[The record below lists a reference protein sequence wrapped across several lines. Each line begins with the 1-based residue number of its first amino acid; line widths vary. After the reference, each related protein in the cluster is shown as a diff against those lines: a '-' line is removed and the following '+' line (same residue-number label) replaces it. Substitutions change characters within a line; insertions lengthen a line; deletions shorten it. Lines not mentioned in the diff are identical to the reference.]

1 VRFFEPGDQTF
12 DQRVD
17 GFSWDVP
24 EYFNIAQACC
34 IRHAES
40 PLTATQTAL
49 ICVDE
54 QDVAESAVTDVDTV
68 AGTRYTFEQL
78 HHLSN
83 RFANAL
89 AHLGCK
95 AGDRFAI
102 VLPQRVETAIA
113 HVAAHKLGAVSL
125 PLSVLFGAE
134 ALQHRLA
141 DSGAKVVIAS
151 ADHAETLS
159 KLSLQLADLQ
169 HVLLC
174 DIDIDNSSPAAGAP
188 AAVDFW
194 QLIDDFE
201 FEFTCVNTRADDPA
215 CLIYTSGT
223 TGPPKG
229 ALLAHRSLIGYLPGF
244 ELSLNFFPQADDVF
258 FTPADW
264 AWTGG
269 LFDGLLPTLFY
280 GMPIVGYDYRKFQPE
295 KILDLLS
302 RQKVT
307 CGFFPPTA
315 LKMLRSVNDI
325 KKAYSLYLRSI
336 MSGGEMVGEGLL
348 QWADL
353 ELGVVINEMYGQT
366 EHNFTIGNCAAIMPP
381 KPGSMG
387 KAYPGHK
394 LEILNDDGSVAAV
407 GDNGE
412 IVVHRNDAAHF
423 LGYWNQPEAT
433 QKKYSGD
440 WFHTGDVGF
449 RDSDG
454 YLWFTGRKDDVITSS
469 GYRIGPGEIEDSIL
483 KHPAV
488 LQVAVVGV
496 PDPAGIRGDI
506 VKAFIVLR
514 DNFQPSETLGEDIK
528 STVRHQ
534 LSAHEYPRQVE
545 FIDSLPITTTGKV
558 RRLELRARDKAR
570 REAGL
575 DPSNN

>member
-1 VRFFEPGDQTF
+1 MRFFEPGDQTF

-17 GFSWDVP
+17 GFSWNIP
-24 EYFNIAQACC
+24 EFFNIAQACC

-40 PLTATQTAL
+40 PLSATHTAL

-54 QDVAESAVTDVDTV
+54 QDVAESVETDADTVTDTC
-68 AGTRYTFEQL
+68 YTFEQL

-95 AGDRFAI
+95 VGDRIAI

-113 HVAAHKLGAVSL
+113 HLAAHKLGAVSL
-125 PLSVLFGAE
+125 PLSVLFGTE

-159 KLSLQLADLQ
+159 NLSLQLPDLQ

-174 DIDIDNSSPAAGAP
+174 DGENSSS

-194 QLIDDFE
+194 QLIDDFGPA
-201 FEFTCVNTRADDPA
+201 FNCVDTRADDPA

-244 ELSLNFFPQADDVF
+244 ELSLNFFPQSNDVF

-280 GMPIVGYDYRKFQPE
+280 GMPIIGYDYRKFQPE

-325 KKAYSLYLRSI
+325 NKSYQLYLRSI
-336 MSGGEMVGEGLL
+336 MSGGEMVGCLL
-348 QWADL
+348 
-353 ELGVVINEMYGQT
+353 YT
-366 EHNFTIGNCAAIMPP
+366 SPSP
-381 KPGSMG
+381 
-387 KAYPGHK
+387 
-394 LEILNDDGSVAAV
+394 
-407 GDNGE
+407 
-412 IVVHRNDAAHF
+412 
-423 LGYWNQPEAT
+423 
-433 QKKYSGD
+433 
-440 WFHTGDVGF
+440 
-449 RDSDG
+449 RDS
-454 YLWFTGRKDDVITSS
+454 
-469 GYRIGPGEIEDSIL
+469 
-483 KHPAV
+483 
-488 LQVAVVGV
+488 
-496 PDPAGIRGDI
+496 
-506 VKAFIVLR
+506 
-514 DNFQPSETLGEDIK
+514 
-528 STVRHQ
+528 
-534 LSAHEYPRQVE
+534 
-545 FIDSLPITTTGKV
+545 
-558 RRLELRARDKAR
+558 
-570 REAGL
+570 
-575 DPSNN
+575 

>member
-1 VRFFEPGDQTF
+1 
-12 DQRVD
+12 
-17 GFSWDVP
+17 
-24 EYFNIAQACC
+24 
-34 IRHAES
+34 
-40 PLTATQTAL
+40 
-49 ICVDE
+49 
-54 QDVAESAVTDVDTV
+54 
-68 AGTRYTFEQL
+68 
-78 HHLSN
+78 
-83 RFANAL
+83 
-89 AHLGCK
+89 
-95 AGDRFAI
+95 
-102 VLPQRVETAIA
+102 
-113 HVAAHKLGAVSL
+113 
-125 PLSVLFGAE
+125 
-134 ALQHRLA
+134 
-141 DSGAKVVIAS
+141 
-151 ADHAETLS
+151 
-159 KLSLQLADLQ
+159 
-169 HVLLC
+169 
-174 DIDIDNSSPAAGAP
+174 
-188 AAVDFW
+188 
-194 QLIDDFE
+194 
-201 FEFTCVNTRADDPA
+201 
-215 CLIYTSGT
+215 
-223 TGPPKG
+223 
-229 ALLAHRSLIGYLPGF
+229 
-244 ELSLNFFPQADDVF
+244 
-258 FTPADW
+258 
-264 AWTGG
+264 
-269 LFDGLLPTLFY
+269 
-280 GMPIVGYDYRKFQPE
+280 
-295 KILDLLS
+295 
-302 RQKVT
+302 
-307 CGFFPPTA
+307 
-315 LKMLRSVNDI
+315 
-325 KKAYSLYLRSI
+325 
-336 MSGGEMVGEGLL
+336 
-348 QWADL
+348 
-353 ELGVVINEMYGQT
+353 
-366 EHNFTIGNCAAIMPP
+366 
-381 KPGSMG
+381 MG